1 MFVGMKGVSL
11 MSNER
16 KQVTVKF
23 EPDLHQRLQEA
34 AAREQRSLA
43 NFIRKTCAE
52 ATARQDVNHAA

>member
-1 MFVGMKGVSL
+1 

-52 ATARQDVNHAA
+52 ATAKQDVNHAA